1 MFNDKFLEINTFI
14 VMGIT
19 LIHKYCWHAT
29 TTFLQ
34 LTNCTVGVSLW
45 HFTSQPPPP
54 PQKTYLYKTLGQLK
68 QTLNTS

>member
-29 TTFLQ
+29 TKFLQ
-34 LTNCTVGVSLW
+34 LTNCTVGFSLW

-54 PQKTYLYKTLGQLK
+54 TPEDLPLQ
-68 QTLNTS
+68 NTWSVETNA